1 MKTLFLLNHPSHYRK
16 SIYKL
21 IESNINC
28 DFAFG
33 YLKKGNIKSIEKSEF
48 KNPFMNLRTF
58 NLFLGLYYTVSLRLS
73 FSGKYKNIVLTGEF
87 KSLSSWAILILNSIF
102 PKKKKIFVWTH
113 GYYGSEKFLKRKIKK
128 FYFSLCDGIFLYGEY
143 AKKLMIEKNIANKNK
158 INVIYNSLDFKLHE
172 AYEISKTPTIKIHFL
187 NISKII
193 IQI

>member
-58 NLFLGLYYTVSLRLS
+58 NLFLGLYQVITFK
-73 FSGKYKNIVLTGEF
+73 FSGKYKNRLTGEF
-87 KSLSSWAILILNSIF
+87 KSLSSCHSF
-102 PKKKKIFVWTH
+102 
-113 GYYGSEKFLKRKIKK
+113 KF
-128 FYFSLCDGIFLYGEY
+128 
-143 AKKLMIEKNIANKNK
+143 NI
-158 INVIYNSLDFKLHE
+158 
-172 AYEISKTPTIKIHFL
+172 P
-187 NISKII
+187 
-193 IQI
+193 